1 MEGNKDP
8 HSYSDSQ
15 KYLYLKTFGEPT
27 SRSQPTVLL
36 LQFSEAGTSAWS
48 TPVEKSDSRENR
60 IEQKGK
66 YLSSFLHVLREKNL
80 CEY

>member
-27 SRSQPTVLL
+27 SRSQPTVRR